1 MRGDAQK
8 NQMSVTAALLV
19 QLKEAS
25 LFFVHSDP
33 LLYLMN

>member
-8 NQMSVTAALLV
+8 NQMSVTAALHV
-19 QLKEAS
+19 QLKEVS

-33 LLYLMN
+33 LLYLTN